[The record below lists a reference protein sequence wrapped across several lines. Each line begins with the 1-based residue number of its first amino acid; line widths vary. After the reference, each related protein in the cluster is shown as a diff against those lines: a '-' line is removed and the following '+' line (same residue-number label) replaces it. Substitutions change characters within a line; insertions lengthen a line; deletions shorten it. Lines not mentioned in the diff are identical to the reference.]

1 MPTRLLPL
9 LVLAL
14 CLAACSKDNATV
26 APPTTT
32 GWTAYTRCEVTL
44 SQIDSITIPRRIV
57 AGAMTISSDRMRYHG
72 EVSGAE
78 PDATWKLTLDATARN
93 LTQLDTAIVL
103 WTTHAENP
111 INPLD
116 YFDGAQTVR
125 LVALPAGA
133 QADSA
138 REFVALGTAAQ
149 PAFNLLRTVGTFY
162 GSSSA
167 GDWNVVLHPVAKAGT
182 VLRLIFRK

>member
-9 LVLAL
+9 LAIAL
-14 CLAACSKDNATV
+14 CIAACSKDETTV

-32 GWTAYTRCEVTL
+32 GWTAYTRCEVTI
-44 SQIDSITIPRRIV
+44 SKIDSITIPQRV
-57 AGAMTISSDRMRYHG
+57 VSGTMTIGSDRMRYHG
-72 EVSGAE
+72 ELSGTV
-78 PDATWKLTLDATARN
+78 PDGTWKLALDVTATK
-93 LTQLDTAIVL
+93 LSQLDTATVV
-103 WTTHAENP
+103 WSTYDQNP

-116 YFDGAQTVR
+116 YFVAAQTVR

-149 PAFNLLRTVGTFY
+149 PVFNLLRTVGTFY

-167 GDWNVVLHPVAKAGT
+167 GDWNVVLQPVAKAGT